1 MFRPLIFVGSNIHI
15 YHLCMQECG
24 YDVLQDMQNVCI
36 TTPACCVYHNTS
48 LLCVASHLQANQVHN
63 VLYWIRI
70 VA

>member
-36 TTPACCVYHNTS
+36 TTPACCV
-48 LLCVASHLQANQVHN
+48 
-63 VLYWIRI
+63 
-70 VA
+70 